1 MSSSC
6 HFLLLLELL
15 EPYGNYLLHGHVHKA
30 TRRHSVSDSIFLS
43 TNIFRKTCDTCDT
56 RDTLDTCDTCDTCDS
71 CDSCDYCDS
80 CDFKMD
86 IFRENDTLWKIVK
99 MAHIVKQIEIVH
111 YTIPSLL
118 EKKIAVLLEVIVVR
132 LTVACLDHGKKSSFY
147 PNRF

>member
-1 MSSSC
+1 MEIICCMDMFIKPHEGTVSQILYFCPLTFSEKLVTLVTLVT
-6 HFLLLLELL
+6 LLT
-15 EPYGNYLLHGHVHKA
+15 V
-30 TRRHSVSDSIFLS
+30 
-43 TNIFRKTCDTCDT
+43 
-56 RDTLDTCDTCDTCDS
+56 DTCDTCDS